1 MPVHQVIEIDTALP
15 KPPRAHVLVLYTGGT
30 LGMQYDPSGQYLVP
44 FDFSQTLERLPELRR
59 FDFRITVITLTPLL
73 DSANITPAH
82 WQEWASIIEEHYAAY
97 DGFVILHGTDTM
109 AYSASALSFMF
120 ENLTK
125 PIIFTGAQL
134 PIGEARNDARSNLIT
149 ALEIAAMKH
158 ADGRARVPEVCV
170 YFDYHLWRG
179 NRVKKVESE
188 DFDAFDSP
196 NYPFL
201 AKAGIRIR
209 FQDSYILP
217 HPLEKPMQVHKHFD
231 PAVALV
237 RLYPGMPL
245 SLIEAVLL
253 HPAAKAVVLQSY
265 GSGTAPTDAHFLR
278 LLEKAL
284 QADKILLNVSQCY
297 GGRVVQGAYETSYTL
312 EKIGVLS
319 AEDMTVEAAITKL
332 MFLLGKESPKEE
344 LKRLIKENLRG
355 EITK

>member
-15 KPPRAHVLVLYTGGT
+15 KPPRAHILVLYTGGT

-44 FDFSQTLERLPELRR
+44 FDFSQILERLPELRR

-73 DSANITPAH
+73 DSANITPSH
-82 WQEWASIIEEHYAAY
+82 WCEWASIIEEHYDAY

-120 ENLTK
+120 ENLHK

-158 ADGRARVPEVCV
+158 PDGRARVPEVCV

-217 HPLEKPMQVHKHFD
+217 HPAAKPLHVHKHFD
-231 PAVALV
+231 SAVALL
-237 RLYPGMPL
+237 RLYPGMLL
-245 SLIEAVLL
+245 SLTEAVLL
-253 HPAAKAVVLQSY
+253 HPAAKAVVLQTY
-265 GSGTAPTDAHFLR
+265 GSGTAPTDTSFLR

-297 GGRVVQGAYETSYTL
+297 GGRVMQGAYETSHTL

-319 AEDMTVEAAITKL
+319 AEDMTVEAALTKL
-332 MFLLGKESPKEE
+332 MFLLGKECPKEE